1 MAGGYSQG
9 ASKETRNCCHTE
21 NQKRKSSH
29 AARGYKRVQSGATP
43 VMEDTGKHVKVQIPK
58 AKALFGA
65 FYLYF
70 PGFKYFNDFGDR
82 LGQPSVHQSS
92 KSPLVSVFNELCG
105 QSGLELKIWGE

>member
-58 AKALFGA
+58 AKALLEASIQG
-65 FYLYF
+65 L
-70 PGFKYFNDFGDR
+70 NILMT
-82 LGQPSVHQSS
+82 LGIDWGS
-92 KSPLVSVFNELCG
+92 LVSTRAAKVPWLVFSMNSVG
-105 QSGLELKIWGE
+105 NQD